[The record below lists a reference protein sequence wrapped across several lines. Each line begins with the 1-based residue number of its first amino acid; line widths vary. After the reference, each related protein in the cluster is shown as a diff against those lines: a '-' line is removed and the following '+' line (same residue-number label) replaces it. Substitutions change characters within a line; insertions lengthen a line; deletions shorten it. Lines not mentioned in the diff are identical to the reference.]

1 MDTKNIGKNI
11 ARLRERAGL
20 TQTQL
25 AVRLGLA
32 QAAVAQ
38 WENGTTE
45 PRLGKLDAIAEALG
59 CQIDELLVAERRSA
73 EA

>member
-1 MDTKNIGKNI
+1 MDTKNVGKNI
-11 ARLRERAGL
+11 ARLRERAGM

-25 AVRLGLA
+25 ADRLGLA
-32 QAAVAQ
+32 QASIAQ

-59 CQIDELLVAERRSA
+59 CQIDELLVAEKRLA